1 MGGMLF
7 FKNIDSRNLE
17 ADEKVLN
24 LAGIF
29 SYLI

>member
-17 ADEKVLN
+17 ADEIVLN